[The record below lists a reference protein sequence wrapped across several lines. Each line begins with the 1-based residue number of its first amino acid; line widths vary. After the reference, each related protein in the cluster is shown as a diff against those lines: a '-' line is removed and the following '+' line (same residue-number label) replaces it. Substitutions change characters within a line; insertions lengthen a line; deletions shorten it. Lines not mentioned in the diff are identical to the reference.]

1 MICFRDMTFC
11 NAPCVNMDCRRRL
24 TDAVIADARRW
35 WGKPGAPIAVAN
47 MEGICGQYLSPTPTG
62 SKEAGE

>member
-11 NAPCVNMDCRRRL
+11 NAPCANVDCRRRL

-35 WGKPGAPIAVAN
+35 WGKEGAPIAVAN
-47 MEGICGQYLSPTPTG
+47 FAERDCVEYSTTPTG
-62 SKEAGE
+62 SKETGE